1 MALTQA
7 QKTAVKKIIVDALL
21 AKLQNYNPKADAKPF
36 HAHLLGKDRLALA
49 SFIQSCYT
57 NFGTTIFE
65 VIAEEIAKPK
75 FKCTR
80 DVSPPCIL
88 SSNAEL
94 VISDIMNKLSR
105 KVVLPNQEAE
115 IQRIRDVCQLGEP
128 VEKNLTKHDLFLESR
143 ETGDIYLIDL
153 KTVKPNKGQFIGFK
167 KTLLEWYA
175 VYLYETPA
183 TIVRGIIAPPYN
195 PYDPKPYN
203 VSTAKG
209 IMDLGKD
216 LRAAEQFWDFLG
228 GPDTYT
234 DLLGCFRRA
243 GVATR
248 DKVDERLAQFN
259 Q

>member
-1 MALTQA
+1 MALTRQ
-7 QKTAVKKIIVDALL
+7 QKIAIKKIIVDALL
-21 AKLQNYNPKADAKPF
+21 AKLQNYKPKGVAKPF
-36 HAHLLGKDRLALA
+36 HAHLLGKDRLALY

-57 NFGTTIFE
+57 NFGTTVFE
-65 VIAEEIAKPK
+65 TVAEKIAAPK

-88 SSNAEL
+88 SSNAQS
-94 VISDIMNKLSR
+94 VISDIMNELSR
-105 KVVLPNQEAE
+105 KVVSPNQEAE

-128 VEKNLTKHDLFLESR
+128 VEVNLTKHDLFLESR
-143 ETGDIYLIDL
+143 ETGDIYLIDM
-153 KTVKPNKGQFIGFK
+153 KTVKPNRDQFKGFK
-167 KTLLEWYA
+167 RTLLEWYA
-175 VYLYETPA
+175 VYFYEKPDA
-183 TIVRGIIAPPYN
+183 IVYGIIAPPYN

-216 LRAAEQFWDFLG
+216 LRAAEEFWNFLG
-228 GPDTYT
+228 GEDTYT

-243 GVATR
+243 GVATK

-259 Q
+259 